1 MPTDDLPVSASESDL
16 EYIPNT
22 GKRQRDDEED
32 EEGLGDV
39 VIDENGLEIVDSN
52 DNNNLA
58 VMSDPYMLLV
68 DVFTERDMDRIKR
81 QPRSKS

>member
-1 MPTDDLPVSASESDL
+1 MPTDDLSASESDL

-58 VMSDPYMLLV
+58 VMSDPYMLVV

>member
-1 MPTDDLPVSASESDL
+1 MPTDDLSASESDL

-68 DVFTERDMDRIKR
+68 DVFTERDLDRIKR

>member
-1 MPTDDLPVSASESDL
+1 MPTDDLSASESDL

-52 DNNNLA
+52 DSNNLA

-68 DVFTERDMDRIKR
+68 DVFTERDMDSIKR

>member
-1 MPTDDLPVSASESDL
+1 MPTDDLSASESDL